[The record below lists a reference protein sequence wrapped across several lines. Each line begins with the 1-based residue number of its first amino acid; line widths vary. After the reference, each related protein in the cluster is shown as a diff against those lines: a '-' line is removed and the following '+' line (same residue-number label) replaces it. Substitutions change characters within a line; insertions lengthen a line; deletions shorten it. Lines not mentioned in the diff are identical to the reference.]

1 MPCQISNINQ
11 RNMRKNVLIL
21 ACISILSFTS
31 CTSQKTQD
39 YTAYL
44 FAYFEGSG
52 ELMAQEQLRFA
63 VSADAVHWKAL
74 NGNRP
79 VIPSDEISQTGGIR
93 DPHILRGE
101 DGHTFYITATDMF
114 TRKNGWEYNPGI
126 VLLKSGNL
134 TDWTHGIVDLEKS
147 YPEKFAHIKWVW
159 APQTIYDSEARKY
172 LVYFT
177 VRFEYDTALNFY
189 CAYANEDFTAFENE
203 PQLMFAPKYGAIDGD
218 IIHKDGT
225 YHFFYKGNTKDRN
238 GKELKSG
245 IQQATAPSLRGPWK
259 EHFAYLDAYAGT
271 RTHVEGSSIFKL
283 NDSDE
288 YILMYD
294 LYSSGRYEFQ
304 RSKDLIHF
312 SSKPETF
319 VKDFHPRH
327 GSVIGIT
334 REEATRLDQRW
345 GGVPEEAKQ

>member
-1 MPCQISNINQ
+1 
-11 RNMRKNVLIL
+11 
-21 ACISILSFTS
+21 
-31 CTSQKTQD
+31 
-39 YTAYL
+39 
-44 FAYFEGSG
+44 
-52 ELMAQEQLRFA
+52 
-63 VSADAVHWKAL
+63 
-74 NGNRP
+74 
-79 VIPSDEISQTGGIR
+79 
-93 DPHILRGE
+93 
-101 DGHTFYITATDMF
+101 
-114 TRKNGWEYNPGI
+114 
-126 VLLKSGNL
+126 
-134 TDWTHGIVDLEKS
+134 
-147 YPEKFAHIKWVW
+147 
-159 APQTIYDSEARKY
+159 
-172 LVYFT
+172 
-177 VRFEYDTALNFY
+177 
-189 CAYANEDFTAFENE
+189 
-203 PQLMFAPKYGAIDGD
+203 MFAPKYGAIDGD

>member
-1 MPCQISNINQ
+1 
-11 RNMRKNVLIL
+11 MRKNVLIL

-134 TDWTHGIVDLEKS
+134 TDWTHGIVDLENPIPRSSPTSNGCGHPK
-147 YPEKFAHIKWVW
+147 P
-159 APQTIYDSEARKY
+159 
-172 LVYFT
+172 FT
-177 VRFEYDTALNFY
+177 T
-189 CAYANEDFTAFENE
+189 
-203 PQLMFAPKYGAIDGD
+203 PK
-218 IIHKDGT
+218 H
-225 YHFFYKGNTKDRN
+225 GNT
-238 GKELKSG
+238 
-245 IQQATAPSLRGPWK
+245 
-259 EHFAYLDAYAGT
+259 
-271 RTHVEGSSIFKL
+271 
-283 NDSDE
+283 
-288 YILMYD
+288 
-294 LYSSGRYEFQ
+294 
-304 RSKDLIHF
+304 
-312 SSKPETF
+312 
-319 VKDFHPRH
+319 
-327 GSVIGIT
+327 
-334 REEATRLDQRW
+334 
-345 GGVPEEAKQ
+345 

>member
-1 MPCQISNINQ
+1 MRRNIF
-11 RNMRKNVLIL
+11 IL
-21 ACISILSFTS
+21 ACTSILFLTS
-31 CTSQKTQD
+31 CISQKTPD
-39 YTAYL
+39 HTAYL

-52 ELMAQEQLRFA
+52 ELTTQEQLRFA

-101 DGHTFYITATDMF
+101 DGHSFYITATDMF

-134 TDWTHGIVDLEKS
+134 TDWTHGIIDLEKS

-159 APQTIYDSEARKY
+159 APQTIYDPEARKY

-238 GKELKSG
+238 GKELK
-245 IQQATAPSLRGPWK
+245 R
-259 EHFAYLDAYAGT
+259 AY
-271 RTHVEGSSIFKL
+271 
-283 NDSDE
+283 
-288 YILMYD
+288 
-294 LYSSGRYEFQ
+294 
-304 RSKDLIHF
+304 
-312 SSKPETF
+312 SKPR
-319 VKDFHPRH
+319 PRRCAARGKSISH
-327 GSVIGIT
+327 IST
-334 REEATRLDQRW
+334 RM
-345 GGVPEEAKQ
+345 PELVRTWKAPAYSN

>member
-1 MPCQISNINQ
+1 MRRNIF
-11 RNMRKNVLIL
+11 IL
-21 ACISILSFTS
+21 ACTSILFLTS
-31 CTSQKTQD
+31 CISQKTPD

-52 ELMAQEQLRFA
+52 ELATQEQLRFA

-134 TDWTHGIVDLEKS
+134 TDWTHGIIDLEKS

-159 APQTIYDSEARKY
+159 APQTIYDPEARKY

-245 IQQATAPSLRGPWK
+245 IQQATAPSL
-259 EHFAYLDAYAGT
+259 
-271 RTHVEGSSIFKL
+271 S
-283 NDSDE
+283 
-288 YILMYD
+288 
-294 LYSSGRYEFQ
+294 
-304 RSKDLIHF
+304 LIHI
-312 SSKPETF
+312 SEP
-319 VKDFHPRH
+319 
-327 GSVIGIT
+327 T
-334 REEATRLDQRW
+334 R
-345 GGVPEEAKQ
+345 P

>member
-1 MPCQISNINQ
+1 MP
-11 RNMRKNVLIL
+11 
-21 ACISILSFTS
+21 
-31 CTSQKTQD
+31 D

-52 ELMAQEQLRFA
+52 ELTTQEQLRFA

-134 TDWTHGIVDLEKS
+134 TDWTHGIIDLEKS

-159 APQTIYDSEARKY
+159 APQTIYDPEARKY

-177 VRFEYDTALNFY
+177 VRFEYDTAQFL
-189 CAYANEDFTAFENE
+189 
-203 PQLMFAPKYGAIDGD
+203 
-218 IIHKDGT
+218 
-225 YHFFYKGNTKDRN
+225 
-238 GKELKSG
+238 
-245 IQQATAPSLRGPWK
+245 LRI
-259 EHFAYLDAYAGT
+259 
-271 RTHVEGSSIFKL
+271 R
-283 NDSDE
+283 
-288 YILMYD
+288 
-294 LYSSGRYEFQ
+294 Q
-304 RSKDLIHF
+304 RR
-312 SSKPETF
+312 
-319 VKDFHPRH
+319 FHGLRERASTDVRSQIRCHRRRH
-327 GSVIGIT
+327 H
-334 REEATRLDQRW
+334 
-345 GGVPEEAKQ
+345 P

>member
-1 MPCQISNINQ
+1 MRRNIF
-11 RNMRKNVLIL
+11 IL
-21 ACISILSFTS
+21 ACTSILFLTS
-31 CTSQKTQD
+31 CISQKTPD
-39 YTAYL
+39 HTAYL

-52 ELMAQEQLRFA
+52 ELTTQEQLRFA

-134 TDWTHGIVDLEKS
+134 TDWTHGIIDLEKS

-159 APQTIYDSEARKY
+159 APQTIYDPEARKY

-225 YHFFYKGNTKDRN
+225 YHFFYNLKSASNLNGNLN
-238 GKELKSG
+238 CSKEL
-245 IQQATAPSLRGPWK
+245 
-259 EHFAYLDAYAGT
+259 EHYA
-271 RTHVEGSSIFKL
+271 S
-283 NDSDE
+283 
-288 YILMYD
+288 
-294 LYSSGRYEFQ
+294 
-304 RSKDLIHF
+304 
-312 SSKPETF
+312 
-319 VKDFHPRH
+319 
-327 GSVIGIT
+327 
-334 REEATRLDQRW
+334 
-345 GGVPEEAKQ
+345 

>member
-1 MPCQISNINQ
+1 MKKQTIIAA
-11 RNMRKNVLIL
+11 LLL
-21 ACISILSFTS
+21 ATTMSHG
-31 CTSQKTQD
+31 KT
-39 YTAYL
+39 TPNRTETPANFEGYL
-44 FAYFEGSG
+44 FAYFEGRG
-52 ELMAQEQLRFA
+52 DAKQQEHLRFA
-63 VSADAVHWKAL
+63 LSDDGVNWRAL
-74 NGNRP
+74 NENRP
-79 VIPSDEISQTGGIR
+79 VIASDTISESGGIR

-134 TDWTHGIVDLEKS
+134 TDWTHGIIDLEKS

-159 APQTIYDSEARKY
+159 APQTIYDPEARKY

-259 EHFAYLDAYAGT
+259 EHFAYPVSY
-271 RTHVEGSSIFKL
+271 THLTLPTIC
-283 NDSDE
+283 
-288 YILMYD
+288 
-294 LYSSGRYEFQ
+294 
-304 RSKDLIHF
+304 
-312 SSKPETF
+312 
-319 VKDFHPRH
+319 
-327 GSVIGIT
+327 SV
-334 REEATRLDQRW
+334 
-345 GGVPEEAKQ
+345 

>member
-1 MPCQISNINQ
+1 MRILGRRNIF
-11 RNMRKNVLIL
+11 IL
-21 ACISILSFTS
+21 ACNSILFLTS
-31 CTSQKTQD
+31 CISQKTPD
-39 YTAYL
+39 HTAYL

-52 ELMAQEQLRFA
+52 ELTTQEQLRFA

-134 TDWTHGIVDLEKS
+134 TDWTHGIIDLEKS

-159 APQTIYDSEARKY
+159 APQTIYDPEARKY

-334 REEATRLDQRW
+334 REEAIRLDQRW

>member
-1 MPCQISNINQ
+1 
-11 RNMRKNVLIL
+11 MRKNVLIL

-126 VLLKSGNL
+126 VFNL
-134 TDWTHGIVDLEKS
+134 HGV
-147 YPEKFAHIKWVW
+147 F
-159 APQTIYDSEARKY
+159 
-172 LVYFT
+172 
-177 VRFEYDTALNFY
+177 
-189 CAYANEDFTAFENE
+189 
-203 PQLMFAPKYGAIDGD
+203 
-218 IIHKDGT
+218 
-225 YHFFYKGNTKDRN
+225 
-238 GKELKSG
+238 
-245 IQQATAPSLRGPWK
+245 
-259 EHFAYLDAYAGT
+259 
-271 RTHVEGSSIFKL
+271 
-283 NDSDE
+283 
-288 YILMYD
+288 
-294 LYSSGRYEFQ
+294 
-304 RSKDLIHF
+304 
-312 SSKPETF
+312 
-319 VKDFHPRH
+319 
-327 GSVIGIT
+327 
-334 REEATRLDQRW
+334 
-345 GGVPEEAKQ
+345 